1 MHDSGKRQ
9 LQCRRERGV
18 FVPLCCGFVF
28 IRINSSSSS
37 FLAGNPEDCRL
48 ILFLFQHIH
57 PGLSNEKKKSQAAA
71 VWPSCKGEVEKS
83 SRADSILHA
92 GASLTNIK
100 NLSCD
105 FFIFLCVYKASAL
118 LLIKL
123 LCQTVTKQHASLQ
136 LARPTKTQEPR

>member
-1 MHDSGKRQ
+1 MHESGKRQ

-57 PGLSNEKKKSQAAA
+57 PGLSNEKKSQAAA

-83 SRADSILHA
+83 SLADSSILYA

-100 NLSCD
+100 NLSHD
-105 FFIFLCVYKASAL
+105 FLFFVCVYKASAL

-123 LCQTVTKQHASLQ
+123 GQTVTKQHASLQ

>member
-1 MHDSGKRQ
+1 MHELGKRQ

-57 PGLSNEKKKSQAAA
+57 PGLSNEKKKAKPQQCGLVA
-71 VWPSCKGEVEKS
+71 KERLKKS
-83 SRADSILHA
+83 SLADSILHA

-100 NLSCD
+100 NLSRD
-105 FFIFLCVYKASAL
+105 FLFFFVGIRPRHC
-118 LLIKL
+118 
-123 LCQTVTKQHASLQ
+123 CSLRWVR
-136 LARPTKTQEPR
+136 L